1 MAGVPG
7 PSHRSRSE
15 ARETE
20 ILHGGGR
27 AYSDADETQVLRG
40 APEASAAD
48 TDRTAVL
55 PSVGS
60 ADTRIP
66 GDGSDARRPDS
77 TRADGWSAF
86 DRPSARRTDAFPA
99 AGETRPAPAVRDPWA
114 DQPEESE
121 RPARSARS
129 EGPGA
134 THDPHEVTVQLDGVG
149 LHLDNMLRAAKD
161 APRGSE
167 SSDGPVFVDESGR
180 RSRRFRRIG
189 MAVGLACAVYA
200 VVIVA
205 TLLSGNSDAPWLP
218 VENPKE
224 KRRPGRH
231 PAAARGVGT
240 AALRHR
246 QRLARYFAD
255 GEHGRDRVPG
265 RRRQRVRRLGHRR
278 EPGHLGRPEA
288 VGHEEHHQAGHRF
301 HPGPGSAHAA
311 HHQRPR
317 PEPDGRRRPH
327 RGADRSR
334 DHRRTRNRD
343 GRERPERS
351 LSSSGGARHQR
362 LRARRPVPGV
372 HLLMASRTRRHGPA
386 TGAPDGSRRRRVPMR
401 LLLPS
406 LVLVALMAML
416 MLRGYVHSEILAD
429 HRVQPATA
437 NDKVPSQI
445 LKGGPVID
453 TRSGRTTTLRVP
465 DNSVVLTFDDGPDP
479 EWTPKVLDA
488 LKRNNAHAVFF
499 ITGTMA
505 SRYPDLV
512 QRMVDEGHEIGLH
525 TFNHPDLSYQ
535 SKKRIDWELSQ
546 NQLAL
551 AGSVGIRS
559 SLFRPPYSSKSV
571 NMDNNSWPVTEY
583 IGGRGYITVVNDT
596 DSEDWRKP
604 GVEEIVRNSMP
615 KSGKGAIVLMHDSGG
630 DRHQTVQALDKFI
643 PQLQARGYEFQNLT
657 EALDAPSAHTQ
668 VTGLELWKGKAWI
681 FLVHASDNITAVL
694 VVGLAIIGS
703 LVLARFGLMLLLS
716 AMHARRTRRRDFV
729 WGPNAPVTEPAS
741 VLVPA
746 YNEAKCIE
754 NTVQSLMRSEHPIE
768 VIVIDDGSSDGTAR
782 IVEAMGLP
790 NVRVIR
796 QLNGGKPSALNR
808 GLANARYDLI
818 VMMDGDTVFE
828 PATVR
833 ELVQPFADPRVGAV
847 AGNAKVGNK
856 DTLIGAWQHIEYVMG
871 FNLDRRM
878 YDVLQCMPTIPGAVG
893 AFRRSAL
900 ERVGG
905 MSDDTLAEDTDIT
918 MAIHRDG
925 WRVVYEEKARAW
937 TEAPESVQQLWS
949 QRYRWSYGTMQA
961 IWKHRKALVEKGPSG
976 RFGRVG
982 LPLVSLFMVLAPLLA
997 PLIDVFLIYGLIF
1010 GPTEKTILAWFGVL
1024 AVQAA
1029 CAAYAFILDRE
1040 RLTPLI
1046 SLPLQQILYRQLMY
1060 VVLLQSWITA
1070 LTGGRLRWQKLRRKG
1085 GVSAPPTV
1093 PTQRRQIM
1101 DERPVR

>member
-1 MAGVPG
+1 
-7 PSHRSRSE
+7 
-15 ARETE
+15 
-20 ILHGGGR
+20 
-27 AYSDADETQVLRG
+27 
-40 APEASAAD
+40 
-48 TDRTAVL
+48 
-55 PSVGS
+55 
-60 ADTRIP
+60 
-66 GDGSDARRPDS
+66 
-77 TRADGWSAF
+77 
-86 DRPSARRTDAFPA
+86 
-99 AGETRPAPAVRDPWA
+99 
-114 DQPEESE
+114 
-121 RPARSARS
+121 
-129 EGPGA
+129 
-134 THDPHEVTVQLDGVG
+134 
-149 LHLDNMLRAAKD
+149 
-161 APRGSE
+161 
-167 SSDGPVFVDESGR
+167 
-180 RSRRFRRIG
+180 
-189 MAVGLACAVYA
+189 
-200 VVIVA
+200 
-205 TLLSGNSDAPWLP
+205 
-218 VENPKE
+218 
-224 KRRPGRH
+224 
-231 PAAARGVGT
+231 
-240 AALRHR
+240 
-246 QRLARYFAD
+246 
-255 GEHGRDRVPG
+255 
-265 RRRQRVRRLGHRR
+265 
-278 EPGHLGRPEA
+278 
-288 VGHEEHHQAGHRF
+288 
-301 HPGPGSAHAA
+301 
-311 HHQRPR
+311 
-317 PEPDGRRRPH
+317 
-327 RGADRSR
+327 
-334 DHRRTRNRD
+334 
-343 GRERPERS
+343 
-351 LSSSGGARHQR
+351 
-362 LRARRPVPGV
+362 
-372 HLLMASRTRRHGPA
+372 MASRTRRRGPA
-386 TGAPDGSRRRRVPMR
+386 KGAPDGSRRRRVPMR

-429 HRVQPATA
+429 YRIRPAAA
-437 NDKVPSQI
+437 NDKVPQEI

-453 TRSGRTTTLRVP
+453 TRDGSASTLRVP

-488 LKRNNAHAVFF
+488 LKRNEAHAVFF

-551 AGSVGIRS
+551 AGAVGIRS

-583 IGGRGYITVVNDT
+583 IGSRGYITIVNDT

-604 GVEEIVRNSMP
+604 GVDQIIRNSTP
-615 KSGKGAIVLMHDSGG
+615 KSGQGAIVLMHDSGG
-630 DRHQTVQALDKFI
+630 DRQQTVQALDKLI
-643 PQLQARGYEFQNLT
+643 PQLKGKGYEFQNLT
-657 EALDAPSAHTQ
+657 EALDAPSAHTE
-668 VTGLELWKGKAWI
+668 VTGLELWKGKAWV
-681 FLVHASDNITAVL
+681 FLVDASDNITAIL
-694 VVGLAIIGS
+694 VVGLAAIGS
-703 LVLARFGLMLLLS
+703 LVIGRFGLMLLLS
-716 AMHARRTRRRDFV
+716 AVHARRTRRRDFV

-754 NTVQSLMRSEHPIE
+754 STVRSLMRSEYPIE
-768 VIVIDDGSSDGTAR
+768 IIVIDDGSSDGTAR
-782 IVEAMGLP
+782 IVEGLGLP

-796 QLNGGKPSALNR
+796 QLNAGKPAALNR

-828 PATVR
+828 PSTVR

-925 WRVVYEEKARAW
+925 WRVVYAEKARAW

-961 IWKHRKALVEKGPSG
+961 IWKHRRALVDRGPSG

-997 PLIDVFLIYGLIF
+997 PLIDVFLIYGLVF

-1024 AVQAA
+1024 AIQAA
-1029 CAAYAFILDRE
+1029 CAAYAFVLDRE

-1093 PTQRRQIM
+1093 PTQRRQVM